1 MSEPI
6 LVFIRRY
13 QNDFTEGYDDNDGN
27 GWRKDLED
35 IQMICWK
42 GMTIMADIVG
52 EKIYLRRM
60 TIEDTD
66 RVIAWRNAPHVMEQF
81 IYRTP
86 LTRETHLEWI
96 RTKVDSGKVQ
106 QFIIC
111 IRENDRGIGSFYLRD
126 INRKEGT
133 AELGIFIGE
142 QDALGKGYGTEA
154 VKLGVLYGFQSLN
167 LKKIML
173 RVFSDNEKA
182 VRDYEKNGFVRMKDR
197 VETVMQDGHERQVV
211 FMQKMR
217 DREE

>member
-1 MSEPI
+1 
-6 LVFIRRY
+6 
-13 QNDFTEGYDDNDGN
+13 
-27 GWRKDLED
+27 
-35 IQMICWK
+35 
-42 GMTIMADIVG
+42 MTDMVG
-52 EKIYLRRM
+52 EKIYLRKM
-60 TIEDTD
+60 TVEDTD
-66 RVIAWRNAPHVMEQF
+66 QVIAWRNAPHVMEQF

-96 RTKVDSGKVQ
+96 RTKVDTGKVQ

-111 IRENDRGIGSFYLRD
+111 IRNNNRGIGSFYLRD

-167 LKKIML
+167 LKRIML

-182 VRDYEKNGFVRMKDR
+182 LRDYEKNGFVRMQDR

-211 FMQKMR
+211 FMQKK
-217 DREE
+217 RESANDL